1 MFHLSEAAMID
12 ATAAALLNGKSIE
25 EIDKAYADA
34 IERVNEIKQQLSG
47 SGFGIDG
54 LNATIN

>member
-1 MFHLSEAAMID
+1 ME
-12 ATAAALLNGKSIE
+12 TARITSLLEENKLQKEKSIE